1 MSSDRSTDESLL
13 ESLLSLHAE
22 PAVSPPVTAADP
34 AHSKKPAKK
43 KSALS

>member
-22 PAVSPPVTAADP
+22 PAVPPPATADP
-34 AHSKKPAKK
+34 AHSKKLAKK
-43 KSALS
+43 SRR